1 MKSLIIST
9 LLVSSMFF
17 SQELK
22 KGDQIVLNTPIV
34 VEKGTIVINDAKGS
48 IATHLAEG
56 YIYKVVKIEGNK
68 TQLKALNFDIDD
80 DKINADLYNSK
91 IYTVLDTDLDD
102 NYTIKEY
109 KDKLSIGI
117 ITLPFKYRP
126 QNKESFETE
135 FNINTTL
142 NYSIVNFYNASFN
155 IQGGTGFGSVRLDE
169 LNSNVSAENAVNA
182 ISLGFIV
189 GPMVQYKNVQFGLY
203 SGVDIINNNSQLNW
217 SHNGKLWFGLGI
229 GYNLFKIDVGAEK
242 KNQ

>member
-1 MKSLIIST
+1 MKILIICM
-9 LLVSSMFF
+9 LFSSCAIYA
-17 SQELK
+17 QELK
-22 KGDQIVLNTPIV
+22 KGEQIVLKTPV
-34 VEKGTIVINDAKGS
+34 VIIGNPIKMNGVQGVN
-48 IATHLAEG
+48 ATHLAEG
-56 YIYKVVKIEGNK
+56 YIYKVVNTDGNK
-68 TQLKALNFDIDD
+68 TQVKALHFND
-80 DKINADLYNSK
+80 DKTNADLYNSK
-91 IYTVLDTDLDD
+91 IYTVLDTDLVD
-102 NYTIKEY
+102 NYIVKEY

-142 NYSIVNFYNASFN
+142 NYSIVDFYNVSFN

-169 LNSNVSAENAVNA
+169 LNSNVSAEYAVNA

-189 GPMVQYKNVQFGLY
+189 GPMVQYKNVQFGIY

-229 GYNLFKIDVGAEK
+229 GYNLFKIDVGGEK